1 MEGAGVSG
9 AQAGAWQR
17 ARPRVGTTSFSLT
30 RTFCQSQGTQRGLSS
45 ERMSKVPR
53 ATQLEAG
60 QLGYVLFLLKNSIF
74 IFRFW
79 VRMRLQIYF

>member
-1 MEGAGVSG
+1 MGSRRFRSAGWGLAACSVPCG
-9 AQAGAWQR
+9 HHL
-17 ARPRVGTTSFSLT
+17 VGPHQDLLPTSQ
-30 RTFCQSQGTQRGLSS
+30 CTQRGLSS

-74 IFRFW
+74 IFRFR